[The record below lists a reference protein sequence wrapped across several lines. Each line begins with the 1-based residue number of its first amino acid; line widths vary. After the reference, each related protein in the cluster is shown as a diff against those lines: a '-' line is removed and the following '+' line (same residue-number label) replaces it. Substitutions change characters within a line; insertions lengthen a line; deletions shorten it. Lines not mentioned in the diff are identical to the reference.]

1 MSGWD
6 ALRST
11 RRRGRSP
18 CAARAQPQRM
28 NWTWP
33 DVGRLSFQI
42 SPERSLLANGFSNCR
57 QNELVSLADD
67 GLSRTT
73 KRKLTIMDG
82 AMETTRVRGNC
93 KIEVAW
99 ALPLNEI
106 RAAMDMFEEKFA
118 WAKNSRFS
126 DRGREISVRFCRAR

>member
-1 MSGWD
+1 MAFPTVDKMNLCRWLMMGCH
-6 ALRST
+6 
-11 RRRGRSP
+11 G
-18 CAARAQPQRM
+18 PQK
-28 NWTWP
+28 N
-33 DVGRLSFQI
+33 I
-42 SPERSLLANGFSNCR
+42 
-57 QNELVSLADD
+57 
-67 GLSRTT
+67 
-73 KRKLTIMDG
+73 LTIMDG
-82 AMETTRVRGNC
+82 AMETTRVHGNC